1 MSRKEK
7 LVTPKEYAE
16 IHGVAYTTV
25 MHWLQTG
32 KVEGAVKHQTP
43 RGPYWELPLDTP
55 RPKKLSGR
63 PKKEGKKRTSKKV
76 SDSGKK

>member
-1 MSRKEK
+1 MSRKGK

-25 MHWLQTG
+25 MYWLQTG
-32 KVEGAVKHQTP
+32 KVDGAVKHETP
-43 RGPYWELPLDTP
+43 RGPYWELPEDTP

-63 PKKEGKKRTSKKV
+63 PKKAATKKAAKK
-76 SDSGKK
+76 GAAK